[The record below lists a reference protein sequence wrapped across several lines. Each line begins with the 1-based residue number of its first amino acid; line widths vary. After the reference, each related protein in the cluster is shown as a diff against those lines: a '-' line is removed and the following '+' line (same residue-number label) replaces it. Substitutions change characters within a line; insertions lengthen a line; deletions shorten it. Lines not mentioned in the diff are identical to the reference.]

1 MKRARE
7 ICELF
12 VQFMKFGLFTFGG
25 GWSIVAQMQKLYVE
39 EKHTITAEE
48 LLDLTSVGRSVPG
61 TMIGNVAVRLPCR
74 GNMGIAGM
82 RIRHDSSA
90 DGRACRDYAFL
101 HALSG
106 KYVGGGRD
114 EGHSRRGGSDY
125 DQRGSRHGR
134 QRV

>member
-1 MKRARE
+1 MKRACE

-61 TMIGNVAVRLPCR
+61 TMIGNVAVLYGYRV
-74 GNMGIAGM
+74 AGM

-90 DGRACRDYAFL
+90 DGRACCDYAFL

-106 KYVGGGRD
+106 EYVGGGRD

>member
-48 LLDLTSVGRSVPG
+48 LLDLTSVGLQCA
-61 TMIGNVAVRLPCR
+61 GN
-74 GNMGIAGM
+74 
-82 RIRHDSSA
+82 
-90 DGRACRDYAFL
+90 DGWQ
-101 HALSG
+101 
-106 KYVGGGRD
+106 
-114 EGHSRRGGSDY
+114 RGGAY
-125 DQRGSRHGR
+125 GY
-134 QRV
+134 RVAWEYGDRWHAYSA